1 MNADTAA
8 ADCMWLYASG
18 NHYQLVGPMQQ
29 LILMEAETS
38 VGEDKEF
45 ILVPHGM
52 IWKACSIMCT
62 VCIRLSF
69 ALVHVWQTARM
80 QIMSEF

>member
-1 MNADTAA
+1 
-8 ADCMWLYASG
+8 MWLCASG

-29 LILMEAETS
+29 LVIMKPATS

-52 IWKACSIMCT
+52 
-62 VCIRLSF
+62 
-69 ALVHVWQTARM
+69 
-80 QIMSEF
+80 